1 MHEKI
6 TIILKNKK
14 KYITITKNSNRKQT
28 KKQKNNKKN
37 LMVAISLNS
46 T

>member
-28 KKQKNNKKN
+28 KKLKNKKTTKKI
-37 LMVAISLNS
+37 LWWPSP
-46 T
+46 